1 MNAFREVAEILGRAI
16 RPRPPPGRVPPLR
29 RSEVGATVGLLALG
43 VLLAVFG
50 GPALRYAQDAGAQVM
65 APAGYI
71 EQVRG
76 ALPKPGVTP

>member
-1 MNAFREVAEILGRAI
+1 
-16 RPRPPPGRVPPLR
+16 
-29 RSEVGATVGLLALG
+29 
-43 VLLAVFG
+43 VFG

-76 ALPKPGVTP
+76 ALPKPGVSP